1 VRVAYFLEL
10 AAVTF
15 LVLVLAGGVSAQ
27 RGDVIRLK
35 PDSTQIRVTAF
46 AQATAVKKPDSASK
60 LPPLSMTCPM
70 HPDVVESKPG
80 SCPLCKMSLVPVRL
94 DTSWMCPIHTH
105 VMPDKPGACP
115 LCGRSLVEARV
126 AVTWTCAAQPGIS
139 RLEPG
144 TCPDGTPTRERRTLR
159 PHGNHNP
166 QHGGQFFMAADNWH
180 HVEGT
185 YPRAG
190 VFRLYIYDDYAR
202 PLSAASLK
210 RVAARVVTD
219 ERYDPKTR
227 TSTDLKAFPLR
238 PSRDGAYLEAR
249 VSGATLPATM
259 TAKIRIKPESPEY
272 RFDFT
277 FAGLTKEPPRAAVQ
291 AARAQDP
298 IRLKPDST
306 TQSSAPNQ
314 PSAPKQ
320 SSAPST
326 ALEDPSAGPPTPI
339 ATPIPETVPAILAD
353 LKIRN
358 DEIRQLIRDGQ
369 FGAVWVP
376 AFRAKD
382 LAVALEPHIGHLPP
396 ADREAA
402 EPALQRLVRFAWL
415 LDSFGDLGNRQQV
428 EDAYAAFGSAAADVA
443 TAFKGAQ

>member
-1 VRVAYFLEL
+1 MSSTLVRVTHFLEL

-27 RGDVIRLK
+27 RGDAIRVK
-35 PDSTQIRVTAF
+35 PDSTA
-46 AQATAVKKPDSASK
+46 K

-70 HPDVVESKPG
+70 HPDVVESRPG

-105 VMPDKPGACP
+105 VMPGKPGACP

-126 AVTWTCAAQPGIS
+126 AVTWTCTAQPGIN

-144 TCPDGTPTRERRTLR
+144 TCPDGTPTKERRTLR

-180 HVEGT
+180 HVEGI

-190 VFRLYIYDDYAR
+190 VFRLYVYDDYAR
-202 PLSAASLK
+202 PLSAANLK
-210 RVAARVVTD
+210 RVSARVVTD

-227 TSTDLKAFPLR
+227 TSTDLKSFPLR

-249 VSGATLPATM
+249 VAGVTVPATM
-259 TAKIRIKPESPEY
+259 TAKIRIKPEAPEY

-277 FAGLTKEPPRAAVQ
+277 FPALTKEPPRAAVQ
-291 AARAQDP
+291 AARAP
-298 IRLKPDST
+298 ASIRLKPDST
-306 TQSSAPNQ
+306 NQSSATNPSSATNQSSAANQSSAP
-314 PSAPKQ
+314 PAASA
-320 SSAPST
+320 
-326 ALEDPSAGPPTPI
+326 DPSAGPPTPI
-339 ATPIPETVPAILAD
+339 VTPIPESVPEILVH
-353 LKIRN
+353 LKMRN
-358 DEIRQLIRDGQ
+358 DEIRELIREGN

-376 AFRAKD
+376 AFQAKD
-382 LAVALEPHIGHLPP
+382 LAVALEPHIGHLAP

-428 EDAYAAFGSAAADVA
+428 EDAYAAFGRAAGDVA
-443 TAFKGAQ
+443 AAFKGAQ

>member
-1 VRVAYFLEL
+1 MSSNHVRVTHFLEL

-27 RGDVIRLK
+27 RGNA
-35 PDSTQIRVTAF
+35 PTTA
-46 AQATAVKKPDSASK
+46 TTK

-70 HPDVVESKPG
+70 HPDVVESRPG

-105 VMPDKPGACP
+105 VMPEKPGACP

-126 AVTWTCAAQPGIS
+126 SVTWTCTAQPGIN

-144 TCPDGTPTRERRTLR
+144 TCPDGTPTKERRTLR

-180 HVEGT
+180 HVEGI

-190 VFRLYIYDDYAR
+190 VFRLYVYDDYAR
-202 PLSAASLK
+202 PLSAANLK
-210 RVAARVVTD
+210 RVSARVVTD

-227 TSTDLKAFPLR
+227 LSTDLKSFPLR

-249 VSGATLPATM
+249 VTGVTVPATL

-277 FAGLTKEPPRAAVQ
+277 FPALTKEPARAAVQ
-291 AARAQDP
+291 TGPTPAP

-306 TQSSAPNQ
+306 NQ
-314 PSAPKQ
+314 PSAP
-320 SSAPST
+320 ST
-326 ALEDPSAGPPTPI
+326 AVADPSAGPPTPI
-339 ATPIPETVPAILAD
+339 VTPIPETVPAILAD

-358 DEIRQLIRDGQ
+358 DEIRQLISEGQ

-382 LAVALEPHIGHLPP
+382 LAVALEPHIGHLAP

-428 EDAYAAFGSAAADVA
+428 EDAYAAFGRAAGDVA
-443 TAFKGAQ
+443 AAFKGAQ

>member
-1 VRVAYFLEL
+1 MRVTHVLEL
-10 AAVTF
+10 GAVTF

-27 RGDVIRLK
+27 RGD
-35 PDSTQIRVTAF
+35 A
-46 AQATAVKKPDSASK
+46 K

-70 HPDVVESKPG
+70 HPDVIESRPG

-94 DTSWMCPIHTH
+94 DTSLICPIHTH
-105 VMPDKPGACP
+105 VMSDKPGACS

-190 VFRLYIYDDYAR
+190 VFRLYVYDDYAR
-202 PLSAASLK
+202 PLSAANLK
-210 RVAARVVTD
+210 KVAARVVTD

-238 PSRDGAYLEAR
+238 PSRDAAYLEAR
-249 VSGATLPATM
+249 LSGMTLPATM
-259 TAKIRIKPESPEY
+259 TAKVRIKPEAPEY

-277 FAGLTKEPPRAAVQ
+277 FPGLTKEPPRVAVASGRAASSGSTT
-291 AARAQDP
+291 AARAKPPAAAPVPAPDP
-298 IRLKPDST
+298 AADLP
-306 TQSSAPNQ
+306 A
-314 PSAPKQ
+314 
-320 SSAPST
+320 
-326 ALEDPSAGPPTPI
+326 PI
-339 ATPIPETVPAILAD
+339 AAPIPETVPEILAH
-353 LKIRN
+353 LTMRN
-358 DEIRQLIRDGQ
+358 DEIRELIREGN

-376 AFRAKD
+376 AFQAKD
-382 LAVALEPHIGHLPP
+382 LAVALEPHIGHLAP
-396 ADREAA
+396 AARDAA
-402 EPALQRLVRFAWL
+402 GPALQRLVRFAWL

-428 EDAYAAFGSAAADVA
+428 EDAYSAFGRAASDVA
-443 TAFKGAQ
+443 SAFKGAQ

>member
-1 VRVAYFLEL
+1 MAKKRCYRVAVRITYFLEL
-10 AAVTF
+10 GAVTF

-35 PDSTQIRVTAF
+35 PDSTPNQRDSTA
-46 AQATAVKKPDSASK
+46 

-70 HPDVVESKPG
+70 HPDVIESKPG

-105 VMPDKPGACP
+105 VMPGKPGACP

-190 VFRLYIYDDYAR
+190 VFRLYVYDDYAR
-202 PLSAASLK
+202 PLSAANLR

-227 TSTDLKAFPLR
+227 TSTDLKAFALR

-249 VSGATLPATM
+249 VTGATVPATM
-259 TAKIRIKPESPEY
+259 TAKIRIKPEAPEY

-277 FAGLTKEPPRAAVQ
+277 FPGLTKEPPRAAVQ
-291 AARAQDP
+291 TGRAPAP
-298 IRLKPDST
+298 IRPKPDAT
-306 TQSSAPNQ
+306 NQ
-314 PSAPKQ
+314 PSAPDQ
-320 SSAPST
+320 SSGQPA
-326 ALEDPSAGPPTPI
+326 AIADPAAGPTPI
-339 ATPIPETVPAILAD
+339 AAPIPETVPAILAD

-358 DEIRQLIRDGQ
+358 DEIRQLIREGQ

-382 LAVALEPHIGHLPP
+382 LAVALEPHIGHLTPT
-396 ADREAA
+396 DREAA

-428 EDAYAAFGSAAADVA
+428 EDAYAAFGSAVTDVA
-443 TAFKGAQ
+443 GAFKGAQ